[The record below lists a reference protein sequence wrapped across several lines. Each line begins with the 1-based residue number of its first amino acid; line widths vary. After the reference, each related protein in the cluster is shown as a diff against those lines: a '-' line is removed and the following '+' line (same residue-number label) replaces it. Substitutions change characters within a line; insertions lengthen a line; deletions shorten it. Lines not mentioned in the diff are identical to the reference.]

1 MNYPNGT
8 SVKTGYFIEELNAT
22 VWKKNFFSL
31 LQELN
36 EAACNCISN
45 DWSAE
50 RALLAA
56 VPLSAL
62 TGLTHYDKV
71 LLFSFPLHFASS
83 LFSWISIFAK
93 QIYLKRKSET
103 RVYIWRD
110 AGGLNWKWQLWQEGG
125 KGRFGP
131 TAHTLSQGFVYFP
144 FWWRNKVCA
153 YSNLFTFCASY
164 NSPISSLP
172 CVTKISVKS

>member
-1 MNYPNGT
+1 MKLR
-8 SVKTGYFIEELNAT
+8 VIVFLMTGAQRE
-22 VWKKNFFSL
+22 S
-31 LQELN
+31 
-36 EAACNCISN
+36 
-45 DWSAE
+45 
-50 RALLAA
+50 RAA

-83 LFSWISIFAK
+83 LFSWISTFAK
-93 QIYLKRKSET
+93 IYLKRKSET
-103 RVYIWRD
+103 RVYMTWCRRLKLKMAIVTR
-110 AGGLNWKWQLWQEGG
+110 GG